1 MGPKGGIPRP
11 VGSLGVGCMVLDTK
25 RSLDIDDM
33 VRQPEALPYYDPA
46 SQRYLGDVQAI
57 DRDIDECL
65 EQPRYADQYQIN
77 DL

>member
-1 MGPKGGIPRP
+1 MSPEGGIPRL
-11 VGSLGVGCMVLDTK
+11 VGSLGVGFKVLDTK
-25 RSLDIDDM
+25 RSPDIDDM
-33 VRQPEALPYYDPA
+33 VRQPEALPYHDPA

-65 EQPRYADQYQIN
+65 EQPRYADQYKIN